1 MPYSMT
7 GFARSEHKSNWG
19 TLSCELKSVNHR
31 YLDIYCRLPETL
43 REFEIALRSQIKNR
57 ISRGKLECNI
67 QLQTQMGGKTDSS
80 NDSANQGF
88 DLDAAKSLIQAAES
102 IAGHIKTPAQI
113 DPLEI
118 LRSPGVITQTAI
130 DPEELKTAL
139 ESVLKDALD
148 QHAQMRLREGSEMAR
163 VVEQRVDAIGEQVE
177 LVKKV
182 VPDIREALKKKF
194 FDRIEQLDLE
204 VDPERLEQELV
215 IQAQK
220 MDVDEEIDRLE
231 AHMNEVRLT
240 LQQDKPIGRRL
251 DFLMQEL
258 NREANTL
265 GSKSQ
270 GIDST
275 NISIELKVLI
285 EQMREQI
292 QNID

>member
-7 GFARSEHKSNWG
+7 GFARSEYKCDWG

-31 YLDIYCRLPETL
+31 YLDIYCRLPENL
-43 REFEIALRSQIKNR
+43 REFEISLRNQIKDR
-57 ISRGKLECNI
+57 ISRGKIECNI
-67 QLQTQMGGKTDSS
+67 QLQTQAGENAD
-80 NDSANQGF
+80 QGVNI
-88 DLDAAKSLIQAAES
+88 DAAKMIIGASEAISELI
-102 IAGHIKTPAQI
+102 KNPAPI

-118 LRSPGVITQTAI
+118 FRMPGVTTHTTI

-139 ESVLKDALD
+139 IAVVKDALD
-148 QHAQMRLREGSEMAR
+148 QQAQMRLREGTEMAR
-163 VVEQRVDAIGEQVE
+163 VVEQRVESIGEQVE

-182 VPDIREALKKKF
+182 IPSIRETLRKKF

-204 VDPERLEQELV
+204 VDPERLEQELI
-215 IQAQK
+215 IQVQK

-240 LQQDKPIGRRL
+240 LKQNKPIGRRL

-270 GIDST
+270 GIEST
-275 NISIELKVLI
+275 NVSIELKVLI

-292 QNID
+292 QNIE